1 MIILTTP
8 NIQGKKVAKYH
19 GIVNGEGLIGANVYK
34 DIFSGVRDVVGGRTS
49 TYEIEI
55 QKAREAAI
63 ERMTKK
69 AEELG
74 ANAILNVRIN
84 YSNLGGTMGNTILIS
99 VNGTAVT
106 FDDIDDDKN
115 ITTQ

>member
-1 MIILTTP
+1 
-8 NIQGKKVAKYH
+8 
-19 GIVNGEGLIGANVYK
+19 
-34 DIFSGVRDVVGGRTS
+34 
-49 TYEIEI
+49 
-55 QKAREAAI
+55 
-63 ERMTKK
+63 MTQK

-106 FDDIDDDKN
+106 FDDIDDDEN
-115 ITTQ
+115 ITTH